1 MHQVFDISDQL
12 VEIDDLGTVD
22 LLPRIGEKLPNEML
36 ASLRSFH
43 CSLRKRLDFFG
54 IALSAR
60 DEFEIA
66 DDNRQKIVEIM
77 RDSTGQLTDSL

>member
-1 MHQVFDISDQL
+1 V
-12 VEIDDLGTVD
+12 
-22 LLPRIGEKLPNEML
+22 L
-36 ASLRSFH
+36 ASLRGFH
-43 CSLRKRLDFFG
+43 RSLRKRLDFFG
-54 IALSAR
+54 IVMSAR